1 MKKRQSPS
9 DYATLFKRGTL
20 KRGNDGNIYTITVN
34 NNKIHKWTQTVIVNN
49 DNLYMKGQFIS
60 DIIKSQNIPYIT
72 ELEYYGELNVQGNL
86 CIGDSIQ
93 YKLAAFGKG
102 KYYIYTFFDSFIASK
117 KKLTLSK
124 ILTTQFSNKIN
135 INVTVDYGV
144 FVFRDSKTLKV
155 FYSAWKN
162 LIDYIVKNKISKD
175 IDKYKLIQQ
184 YIKKNKKYK
193 TSDLM
198 FDEIE
203 NYTNQNVN
211 KVSEVDIIKYLK
223 SKFSKDEEEAI
234 KMLFK
239 SNFDNALKTD
249 IVSYYASNYFGD
261 GIFNVICD
269 DKFNIIM
276 QCGLHTHN
284 LICNLYDVLEKT

>member
-1 MKKRQSPS
+1 MKKRPS
-9 DYATLFKRGTL
+9 LTEFK
-20 KRGNDGNIYTITVN
+20 KGNDGNIYMITVDK
-34 NNKIHKWTQTVIVNN
+34 NKIHKWIRTVLVNDN
-49 DNLYMKGQFIS
+49 NLYMKGQLIS
-60 DIIKSQNIPYIT
+60 DTIKFQNIPQMT
-72 ELEYYGELNVQGNL
+72 ELKYYGELNVQGNL

-93 YKLAAFGKG
+93 YKLSAFKKG
-102 KYYIYTFFDSFIASK
+102 TYYIYTFFDSFIASK
-117 KKLTLSK
+117 KKLTLNK

-175 IDKYKLIQQ
+175 IDKYKSEQK
-184 YIKKNKKYK
+184 YIKKNK

-198 FDEIE
+198 LIE
-203 NYTNQNVN
+203 NYTNKNVN
-211 KVSEVDIIKYLK
+211 KVSEVDVIKYLK
-223 SKFSKDEEEAI
+223 SNFSKDEEQAI
-234 KMLFK
+234 KQLFK
-239 SNFDNALKTD
+239 NKFNDTLKTD

-261 GIFNVICD
+261 GIFNVISD

-276 QCGLHTHN
+276 QCGVYTCN
-284 LICNLYDVLEKT
+284 LIYNLYDVLKQ

>member
-1 MKKRQSPS
+1 MKKRPSPS
-9 DYATLFKRGTL
+9 DSAILFKKGEL
-20 KRGNDGNIYTITVN
+20 KRGNDGNIYTITVDK
-34 NNKIHKWTQTVIVNN
+34 NKIHKWTQTVIVNN
-49 DNLYMKGQFIS
+49 DNLYMKGQFIC
-60 DIIKSQNIPYIT
+60 DTIKSQNVQYMT
-72 ELEYYGELNVQGNL
+72 DLEYYGELNVQGNL

-93 YKLAAFGKG
+93 YELPAFGKG

-144 FVFRDSKTLKV
+144 FVYRDSKTLKV
-155 FYSAWKN
+155 FYTAWKN
-162 LIDYIVKNKISKD
+162 LINYIVKNKISKD
-175 IDKYKLIQQ
+175 IDKYKSIQQ
-184 YIKKNKKYK
+184 YIKKNK

-198 FDEIE
+198 LVE
-203 NYTNQNVN
+203 NYTNRNVN

>member
-1 MKKRQSPS
+1 MKKRPS
-9 DYATLFKRGTL
+9 LTEFK
-20 KRGNDGNIYTITVN
+20 KGNDGNIYMITVDK
-34 NNKIHKWTQTVIVNN
+34 NKIHKWIRTVLVNDN
-49 DNLYMKGQFIS
+49 NLYMKGQLIS
-60 DIIKSQNIPYIT
+60 DTIKFQNIPQMT
-72 ELEYYGELNVQGNL
+72 ELKYYGELNVQGNL

-93 YKLAAFGKG
+93 YKLSAFKKG
-102 KYYIYTFFDSFIASK
+102 TYYIYTFFDSFIASK
-117 KKLTLSK
+117 KKLTLNK

-175 IDKYKLIQQ
+175 IDKYKSEQK
-184 YIKKNKKYK
+184 YIKKNK

-198 FDEIE
+198 LIE
-203 NYTNQNVN
+203 NYTNKNVN
-211 KVSEVDIIKYLK
+211 KVSEVDVIKYLK
-223 SKFSKDEEEAI
+223 SNFSKDEEQAI
-234 KMLFK
+234 KQLFK
-239 SNFDNALKTD
+239 NKFNDTLKTD

-261 GIFNVICD
+261 GIFNVISD

-276 QCGLHTHN
+276 QCGVYTRN
-284 LICNLYDVLEKT
+284 LIYNLYDVLKQ

>member
-1 MKKRQSPS
+1 MKKRPSPS
-9 DYATLFKRGTL
+9 DSVTL
-20 KRGNDGNIYTITVN
+20 KRGNDGNIYTITVDK
-34 NNKIHKWTQTVIVNN
+34 NKIHKWTQTIIVNN

-60 DIIKSQNIPYIT
+60 ESIKSQNVQYMT

-93 YKLAAFGKG
+93 YELPAFGKG

-117 KKLTLSK
+117 KKLTLTLSK

-144 FVFRDSKTLKV
+144 FVYRDSKTLKV

-175 IDKYKLIQQ
+175 IEKYKLIQQ
-184 YIKKNKKYK
+184 YIKKNKKNKTIK

-198 FDEIE
+198 LDEIE
-203 NYTNQNVN
+203 NYTNRNVN

-239 SNFDNALKTD
+239 SNFDEALKTD
-249 IVSYYASNYFGD
+249 IVS
-261 GIFNVICD
+261 
-269 DKFNIIM
+269 
-276 QCGLHTHN
+276 
-284 LICNLYDVLEKT
+284 

>member
-1 MKKRQSPS
+1 MKKRPS
-9 DYATLFKRGTL
+9 LTEFK
-20 KRGNDGNIYTITVN
+20 KGNDGNIYMITVDK
-34 NNKIHKWTQTVIVNN
+34 NKIHKWIRTVLVNDN
-49 DNLYMKGQFIS
+49 NLYMKGQLIS
-60 DIIKSQNIPYIT
+60 DTIKFQNIPQMT
-72 ELEYYGELNVQGNL
+72 ELKYYGELNVQGNL

-93 YKLAAFGKG
+93 YKLSAFKKG
-102 KYYIYTFFDSFIASK
+102 TYYIYTFFDSFIASK
-117 KKLTLSK
+117 KKLTLNK

-155 FYSAWKN
+155 FYTAWKN
-162 LIDYIVKNKISKD
+162 LINYIVKNKISKD

-234 KMLFK
+234 KLLFK
-239 SNFDNALKTD
+239 SKFDDALKTD
-249 IVSYYASNYFGD
+249 IMSYYASNYFGD
-261 GIFNVICD
+261 GIFNVISD
-269 DKFNIIM
+269 NKFNIIM
-276 QCGLHTHN
+276 QCGLYTHN
-284 LICNLYDVLEKT
+284 LMNDLYSILEQ

>member
-1 MKKRQSPS
+1 MKKRPSPS
-9 DYATLFKRGTL
+9 DSATLFKRGTL

-234 KMLFK
+234 KLLFK
-239 SNFDNALKTD
+239 SKFDDALKTD
-249 IVSYYASNYFGD
+249 IMSYYASNYFGD
-261 GIFNVICD
+261 GIFNVISD
-269 DKFNIIM
+269 NKFNIIM
-276 QCGLHTHN
+276 QCGLYTHN
-284 LICNLYDVLEKT
+284 LMNDLYSILEQ

>member
-1 MKKRQSPS
+1 M
-9 DYATLFKRGTL
+9 
-20 KRGNDGNIYTITVN
+20 ITVD
-34 NNKIHKWTQTVIVNN
+34 NNKIHKWIRTVLVNDN
-49 DNLYMKGQFIS
+49 NLYMKGQLIS
-60 DIIKSQNIPYIT
+60 DTIKFQNIPQMT
-72 ELEYYGELNVQGNL
+72 ELKYYGELNVQGNL

-93 YKLAAFGKG
+93 YELPAFKKG
-102 KYYIYTFFDSFIASK
+102 TYYIYTFFDSFIASK

-175 IDKYKLIQQ
+175 IDKYKREQQ
-184 YIKKNKKYK
+184 YIKKNK

-198 FDEIE
+198 LIE

-211 KVSEVDIIKYLK
+211 KASEVDIIKYLK
-223 SKFSKDEEEAI
+223 SKFSKDEQEAI
-234 KMLFK
+234 KLLFNSK
-239 SNFDNALKTD
+239 FNEALKTD

-261 GIFNVICD
+261 GIFNVISD

-276 QCGLHTHN
+276 QCGLYTHN
-284 LICNLYDVLEKT
+284 LICNLYNVLEK

>member
-1 MKKRQSPS
+1 MKKRPSPS
-9 DYATLFKRGTL
+9 DSAILFKKGEL
-20 KRGNDGNIYTITVN
+20 KRGNDGNIYTITVDK
-34 NNKIHKWTQTVIVNN
+34 NKIHKWTQTVIVNN
-49 DNLYMKGQFIS
+49 DNLYMKGQFIC
-60 DIIKSQNIPYIT
+60 DTIKSQNVQYMT
-72 ELEYYGELNVQGNL
+72 DLEYYGELNVQGNL

-93 YKLAAFGKG
+93 YELPAFGKG

-144 FVFRDSKTLKV
+144 FVYRDSKTLKV
-155 FYSAWKN
+155 FYTAWKN
-162 LIDYIVKNKISKD
+162 LINYIVKNKISKD
-175 IDKYKLIQQ
+175 IDKYKSIQQ
-184 YIKKNKKYK
+184 YIKKNK

-198 FDEIE
+198 LVE
-203 NYTNQNVN
+203 NYTNRNVN

-223 SKFSKDEEEAI
+223 SKFSKDEQEAI

-239 SNFDNALKTD
+239 SKFDDALKTD

>member
-1 MKKRQSPS
+1 MKKRPSPS
-9 DYATLFKRGTL
+9 DSATLFKKGSL
-20 KRGNDGNIYTITVN
+20 KRGNDGNIYTITVDK
-34 NNKIHKWTQTVIVNN
+34 NKIHKWTQTIIVNN

-60 DIIKSQNIPYIT
+60 EAIKSQNVQYMT

-93 YKLAAFGKG
+93 YELPAFGKG

-144 FVFRDSKTLKV
+144 FVYRDSKTLKV

-175 IDKYKLIQQ
+175 IKKYKLIQQ
-184 YIKKNKKYK
+184 YIKKNKTNK

-198 FDEIE
+198 LDEIE
-203 NYTNQNVN
+203 NYTNRNVN

-239 SNFDNALKTD
+239 SNFNDALKTD

-269 DKFNIIM
+269 DKYNIIM
-276 QCGLHTHN
+276 QCGLYTHN
-284 LICNLYDVLEKT
+284 LIYNLYDVLEKT